1 MTLELRQVGCYPP
14 ADRIS
19 CTAGPD
25 LGGKILE
32 PKPHSCIYSN
42 VHWVDIEAYLSRA
55 FGLALLAVSILTILL
70 TGSVPL
76 VSPVGDVDATTPSPE
91 DESARAPYAVPTL
104 LVTTLFQATLAF
116 YNYTWYLAN
125 GQKALGLGMLGSAA
139 VASLGVWCLLFA
151 TSKGHISKRTG
162 ADKRT
167 SGFPFRNT
175 ESDKR
180 HPERKRL

>member
-1 MTLELRQVGCYPP
+1 M
-14 ADRIS
+14 AN
-19 CTAGPD
+19 A
-25 LGGKILE
+25 
-32 PKPHSCIYSN
+32 
-42 VHWVDIEAYLSRA
+42 HWVDVEAYLSRA
-55 FGLALLAVSILTILL
+55 FGLALLAVATLTILL

-76 VSPVGDVDATTPSPE
+76 APSVGAVGATTTSTE
-91 DESARAPYAVPTL
+91 DENARAPYAVPTL

-125 GQKALGLGMLGSAA
+125 GQTALGLGMVGSAS

-151 TSKGHISKRTG
+151 TSKGRVSKRTG

-167 SGFPFRNT
+167 SGFPFRNA
-175 ESDKR
+175 EADKR